1 VKNRVINEERL
12 FNSIVSGALA
22 LCGLSKVIPVR
33 KISHLEYPACT
44 DGKTIEIFIDHE
56 VFCVLTGTDRLC
68 ACVGA
73 VMHEL
78 GHILF
83 SNFLVRSSIACG
95 GPRNVRALLLD
106 RPEPWYDEGVA
117 KLEIA
122 LEDYPQIWDVFWSF
136 QNSAEDGYIEKAVSR
151 VIRGKY
157 AAWMRY
163 FRRHLFSLDLSVSQ
177 IRAQIATGMPEFYA
191 LLMMM
196 HQYVTSGRVK
206 AETEA
211 ERKDPA
217 LIKAGK
223 ALSDLDM
230 ASSHPDQLKRMQ
242 YAFAVL
248 VRFADEVIEYAQK
261 CSEDAEK
268 SGGKPASAS
277 SPNPGA
283 TGTGSGSTLAKKAFK
298 EIADEESAAAEEA
311 KAKKASVVKKQKE
324 EDAPSKT
331 GKTTSEK
338 EAAESE
344 SADPKEEDDEPDES
358 SSEISSEA
366 TDESEK
372 NEEPETEKDVS
383 EGKTSEEE
391 PSDEEPIDLSPE
403 SAEEAGKSDDDD
415 EALRDVW
422 DEEPRLMPTEGE
434 AKEFEDAKEETL
446 SESSLVRE
454 GLASALSDL
463 IQKLESETTEPDESR
478 DVLETLR
485 AINRS
490 IPYADIHRG
499 VGIEIEKQVVTD
511 RHYEEWNA
519 VKPQVQKIVARC
531 TKGVEKAIAERIRGG
546 KKTGLMIGSHIDA
559 SRACRND
566 GKVFFNKRLPQKDL
580 DVALAVLIDES
591 GSMNGGRILAAQTM
605 ALVMHE
611 IARKLKIPVGIY
623 GHTTSGFDRDNHG
636 VKITMYADLS
646 RADEHGCAR
655 LMGIRARYNNRDG
668 AALAFVMHRL
678 QKRSERT
685 KIIFMVCDG
694 QPADNNYYGS
704 EAENDLRGIKNQI
717 RRQGMSLV
725 VAAIGDDKDAIERIY
740 DDSFLD
746 IGRLEDLPQRLSK
759 KLLESINVR

>member
-1 VKNRVINEERL
+1 MKNRVINEERL

-44 DGKTIEIFIDHE
+44 DGKTIEIFIDHM
-56 VFCVLTGTDRLC
+56 VFGVLTGTDRLC

-83 SNFLVRSSIACG
+83 TNFLVRSSIACG
-95 GPRNVRALLLD
+95 GPRNYRALLLD

-122 LEDYPQIWDVFWSF
+122 LEDYPQIWDVFWKF

-230 ASSHPDQLKRMQ
+230 ASSHPDQLKRLQ

-248 VRFADEVIEYAQK
+248 VRFADEVIEYAKK
-261 CSEDAEK
+261 CSEDEEK
-268 SGGKPASAS
+268 GGGKPASAS

-283 TGTGSGSTLAKKAFK
+283 TGTGSGTTLAKKAFK
-298 EIADEESAAAEEA
+298 KIADEESAASEEA
-311 KAKKASVVKKQKE
+311 KAKKVSGKMGKE
-324 EDAPSKT
+324 EASSEP
-331 GKTTSEK
+331 GKTDPEK
-338 EAAESE
+338 EEAESK
-344 SADPKEEDDEPDES
+344 SAEPVEKDDAPDES
-358 SSEISSEA
+358 SSEKTSEEA
-366 TDESEK
+366 DESEK
-372 NEEPETEKDVS
+372 NEEPETERDVS
-383 EGKTSEEE
+383 EEKDSKEE
-391 PSDEEPIDLSPE
+391 PSDEEPIDLAAQSE
-403 SAEEAGKSDDDD
+403 EEAGKGDDDD
-415 EALRDVW
+415 ETLRDVW
-422 DEEPRLMPTEGE
+422 YEEPRLMPTEGE
-434 AKEFEDAKEETL
+434 AKEFEGEKEESVT
-446 SESSLVRE
+446 ESSLVRE

-463 IQKLESETTEPDESR
+463 IQKLEAETSEPDESR

-519 VKPQVQKIVARC
+519 VKPQIQKIVARC

-591 GSMNGGRILAAQTM
+591 GSMNGSRILAAQTM

-623 GHTTSGFDRDNHG
+623 GHTTSGFDRENRG

-694 QPADNNYYGS
+694 QPADNNYYGR

-725 VAAIGDDKDAIERIY
+725 VAAIGDDKDSIERIY

>member
-136 QNSAEDGYIEKAVSR
+136 QNSTEDGYIEKAVSR

-163 FRRHLFSLDLSVSQ
+163 FRRHLFFLDLSVSQ

-248 VRFADEVIEYAQK
+248 VRFADEVIEYAKK

-268 SGGKPASAS
+268 GGKKSASAS

-283 TGTGSGSTLAKKAFK
+283 TGTGSGTTLAKKVFK
-298 EIADEESAAAEEA
+298 EIADEESAASEEA
-311 KAKKASVVKKQKE
+311 KAKKASGKKGREKASSKPGKTDPEKE
-324 EDAPSKT
+324 EVESKGAEPVEKDDA
-331 GKTTSEK
+331 
-338 EAAESE
+338 
-344 SADPKEEDDEPDES
+344 PDES
-358 SSEISSEA
+358 PSEKSSEEA
-366 TDESEK
+366 DESEE
-372 NEEPETEKDVS
+372 NEEPETEKGVSAEKDS
-383 EGKTSEEE
+383 EGE
-391 PSDEEPIDLSPE
+391 PSDEEPIDLSAQ
-403 SAEEAGKSDDDD
+403 SGDDAGKSDDDD

-434 AKEFEDAKEETL
+434 AAEVEGGKEDTV

-454 GLASALSDL
+454 GLASALSDM
-463 IQKLESETTEPDESR
+463 IQKLETETSEPDASR
-478 DVLETLR
+478 DILENLR

-499 VGIEIEKQVVTD
+499 VGIEIEKQVSTD

-519 VKPQVQKIVARC
+519 VKPQIQKIVARC

-623 GHTTSGFDRDNHG
+623 GHTTSGFDRENHG